1 MDLWAQQRKERVG
14 RIERCITKGETDN
27 RWEAAVEDRELSL
40 ELCDDLQGGT
50 GDGEGD
56 SRGRGYIRIL
66 MADLHC
72 RRAETTQRCNA
83 IILQSKIIFFNGQVS
98 SNTEKPQLYDN

>member
-40 ELCDDLQGGT
+40 ELCDNLQGW
-50 GDGEGD
+50 DGG
-56 SRGRGYIRIL
+56 
-66 MADLHC
+66 
-72 RRAETTQRCNA
+72 
-83 IILQSKIIFFNGQVS
+83 
-98 SNTEKPQLYDN
+98 